1 MAQFKSKRGTV
12 SRSQQE
18 LYMSFVDMRNFTQML
33 PADKKDM
40 VVADYDTLTATVQNF
55 KISVRVSG
63 RVPYSLIQLQDADAP
78 FHFGISIHFDE
89 SPVPGK
95 TEFSIDVDADLNLM
109 MKMMLGNKIEEALN
123 KIVDGLVAVSEG
135 RMPEDMPKD
144 FNFN

>member
-40 VVADYDTLTATVQNF
+40 VVANYDTLTATVQNF

-135 RMPEDMPKD
+135 RMPEGMPKD